1 MQAASIKPCDQH
13 LRPFL
18 PIRQGMRRAVEN
30 SVGMRGVSG
39 VKADLQDLV
48 VHLIQEPIQLWL
60 KVNESCGIGVDGVS

>member
-1 MQAASIKPCDQH
+1 
-13 LRPFL
+13 
-18 PIRQGMRRAVEN
+18 MRRAVEN